1 MANVRKFSREQALE
15 LRKQGYSHKQISIEL
30 GCSKAWVAKELMGV
44 EKGEGMAVD
53 GTKVQAIAILEDAL
67 ARIRSL

>member
-1 MANVRKFSREQALE
+1 MANVKKFSREDALA
-15 LRKQGYSHKQISIEL
+15 LREQGYSHKQISVAL
-30 GCSKAWVAKELMGV
+30 GCSKAWVAKELRGV

-53 GTKVQAIAILEDAL
+53 GTKVRAIEILEEAL

>member
-1 MANVRKFSREQALE
+1 MANVKKFSREEALA
-15 LRKQGYSHKQISIEL
+15 LREQGYSHKQISVAL

-53 GTKVQAIAILEDAL
+53 GTKVQAIAILEEAL
-67 ARIRSL
+67 AKIRSL

>member
-1 MANVRKFSREQALE
+1 MSNVKKFSREEAIAL
-15 LRKQGYSHKQISIEL
+15 RAQGYSHKQISIAL

-53 GTKVQAIAILEDAL
+53 GTKVRAIEILEEAL